1 MITASGLLGYK
12 LCTPEFGDFLPL
24 FSADPLQLCQVGW
37 GRSVDSHVQV
47 SPEMLDWVQ
56 VRLWPLKDIHRVV
69 CHSCFGCV
77 LRVIVL
83 LEGEHL
89 AQSEELSASD
99 QIQVGVRSSLS
110 PSPSLSL
117 PATFC
122 LVFTGLSIKG

>member
-1 MITASGLLGYK
+1 MLQFSPTYHQHQKDAMNTKDRFKPSPRAAGPQ
-12 LCTPEFGDFLPL
+12 TL
-24 FSADPLQLCQVGW
+24 FIDIQSCPQAG
-37 GRSVDSHVQV
+37 
-47 SPEMLDWVQ
+47 
-56 VRLWPLKDIHRVV
+56 VRCL
-69 CHSCFGCV
+69 GCV